1 MSRNDDNTTG
11 NVLDYLYHQKFY
23 KRIGV
28 DLSRQTNTNIPRD
41 DGAKMFFI
49 AEKVILDFSWD
60 SLIVTE

>member
-28 DLSRQTNTNIPRD
+28 DLSRQANTNIPRD
-41 DGAKMFFI
+41 DGAKIFFI